1 MIASVVASMAY
12 ASSGSDF
19 RKFNV
24 IVRIPN
30 QYSYTDT
37 IPQRNNN
44 EPVKFFPMESTS
56 DDTFV
61 YIDVKILATNNS
73 SNIGG
78 GNNVTCNEEGAL
90 IDSVN
95 CQVGYVY
102 ELATVKNYYKN
113 IFLGISSDTYNAQG
127 YTVSGI
133 WGYGTI

>member
-37 IPQRNNN
+37 IPQRNN
-44 EPVKFFPMESTS
+44 
-56 DDTFV
+56 
-61 YIDVKILATNNS
+61 
-73 SNIGG
+73 
-78 GNNVTCNEEGAL
+78 NEEGAL